1 MPVGGIT
8 KRNTTEGGPMRL
20 KVADLEVGDADDGV
34 IVGKTCPVAST

>member
-20 KVADLEVGDADDGV
+20 KVAGLEVGDADGGG
-34 IVGKTCPVAST
+34 IVGKTCSVEST